1 MRDKSLTMWLIIMF
15 GIPGIAVLLL
25 AWLWP
30 VLESERSMAF
40 FVGSAGLLVALI
52 QTLTL
57 KRSRSRTDNEQIPVR
72 VEVENKA

>member
-1 MRDKSLTMWLIIMF
+1 MRDKSLSMWLIVMF
-15 GIPGIAVLLL
+15 GIPGIAVLML

-30 VLESERSMAF
+30 VLEAERNMAF

-57 KRSRSRTDNEQIPVR
+57 KRSPGRTDKEPIPVK
-72 VEVENKA
+72 VEAENKA

>member
-1 MRDKSLTMWLIIMF
+1 MRDKSLTMWLIVMF
-15 GIPGIAVLLL
+15 GIPGIAVLML

-52 QTLTL
+52 QMMTL
-57 KRSRSRTDNEQIPVR
+57 KRSPGRTDNEQVPVK
-72 VEVENKA
+72 VEAEGKA

>member
-1 MRDKSLTMWLIIMF
+1 MRDKSLTIWLIIVF
-15 GIPGIAVLLL
+15 GIPGIAVLML

-52 QTLTL
+52 QMLAL
-57 KRSRSRTDNEQIPVR
+57 KRSPARTDNGQVPVK
-72 VEVENKA
+72 VEAED